1 LRYIH
6 DAIQNYAVNRIA
18 ALKPLPGYRLWLR
31 FENGVEGTVDLAEH
45 VGHGAFSQWS
55 DPAAFDAVRL
65 GGFGQPVWSD
75 GVDLCPDTLY
85 MKITGLTPH
94 ELFPRLAADVVHARA

>member
-6 DAIQNYAVNRIA
+6 DAIQNYAVNKI
-18 ALKPLPGYRLWLR
+18 
-31 FENGVEGTVDLAEH
+31 AEH

-94 ELFPRLAADVVHARA
+94 ELFPGLAADVVHARA